1 MGIVERFGGAEIDEV
16 ELIVELIVGMAV
28 DRTFDDDVWLFD
40 GTSADE
46 ALVIEGAGGA
56 DDALLKTFGG
66 GEGAGTEEELGD
78 GNSDEA
84 FTTKAGS
91 MFAGDNDALL
101 SIVGNRE

>member
-46 ALVIEGAGGA
+46 ALVIEGAGDT
-56 DDALLKTFGG
+56 DDALLKTVGD
-66 GEGAGTEEELGD
+66 GEGVRMEELGD
-78 GNSDEA
+78 CNMDEA